1 MNSPQYPKRAPAI
14 QCWIKHLMEAKD
26 SKEEK
31 SLYTIFG
38 KIRRARV
45 VGTITDKRELI
56 ASQPTDGEVSYDSVS
71 DSELRIE
78 FDLDDGTGMIRATLW
93 QADPEKYSG
102 FNIGDIVDIVGL
114 IRKWKDFV
122 YISPEIMKKIDN
134 PNFVLLRNAEIIKR
148 IKSGDIETLPSKEQ
162 DFDEIEFETEKIN
175 NKEDINTEDS
185 LKAKILNLIQKNSE
199 KSKGTHL
206 NDLKIDLQITE
217 KKLKGF
223 IRDLEYEG
231 KIFLSDENTYL
242 SWD

>member
-1 MNSPQYPKRAPAI
+1 MMNLTENKQMIRFPTIRV
-14 QCWIKHLMEAKD
+14 WIKNVNEGIYDEA
-26 SKEEK
+26 ENAF
-31 SLYTIFG
+31 LTIFG
-38 KIRRARV
+38 KVKRV
-45 VGTITDKRELI
+45 SIIATIIEKREINLTN
-56 ASQPTDGEVSYDSVS
+56 QS
-71 DSELRIE
+71 DSPYAIDGYSSNFE
-78 FDLDDGTGMIRATLW
+78 LDDGTGIISCVKWNMPLEEYESIKLGDLVLIIGLLRSRFGLPTLT
-93 QADPEKYSG
+93 
-102 FNIGDIVDIVGL
+102 I
-114 IRKWKDFV
+114 
-122 YISPEIMKKIDN
+122 EILKKIRD
-134 PNFVLLRNAEIIKR
+134 PNDLLLHDALIIKR